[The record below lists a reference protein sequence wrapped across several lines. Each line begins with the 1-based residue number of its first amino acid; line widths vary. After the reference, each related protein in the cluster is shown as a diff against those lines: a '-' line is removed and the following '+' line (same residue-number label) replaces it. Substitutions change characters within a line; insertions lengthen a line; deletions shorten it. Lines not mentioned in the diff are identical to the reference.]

1 MLRVEKLSCGYD
13 EVEVLKDISFNV
25 ERGEN
30 ICIVGPNGCGKST
43 LLKSIANLLDYS
55 GEVTL
60 DLDNISKMDRKK
72 LATKIAL
79 MSQSSSVYF
88 SYSVYETVMLG
99 RYAHING
106 VFGKPGKKDIEKVN
120 EALENVGMLE
130 LKDSLITEL
139 SGGQLQRVYLAR
151 AFAQDPEIILLDE
164 PTNHL
169 DLRSQIEILAYLKEW
184 AKNEKKIVVAVLHDL
199 NLVQAF
205 GENVLLLDK
214 GRIIKEGKA
223 EEVLGGIELE
233 DVYGIDIKGFM
244 LEILQKWK
252 A

>member
-99 RYAHING
+99 RYAHIN
-106 VFGKPGKKDIEKVN
+106 
-120 EALENVGMLE
+120 
-130 LKDSLITEL
+130 
-139 SGGQLQRVYLAR
+139 
-151 AFAQDPEIILLDE
+151 
-164 PTNHL
+164 
-169 DLRSQIEILAYLKEW
+169 
-184 AKNEKKIVVAVLHDL
+184 
-199 NLVQAF
+199 
-205 GENVLLLDK
+205 
-214 GRIIKEGKA
+214 
-223 EEVLGGIELE
+223 
-233 DVYGIDIKGFM
+233 
-244 LEILQKWK
+244 
-252 A
+252 